1 MKKNKK
7 ITNQKSISKTGAISA
22 IADCDKFML
31 ITNNQIV
38 FCANGK
44 EDVLALIATLMH
56 SLVEDGTV
64 TISDLKYCVKIV
76 RESIYIF

>member
-7 ITNQKSISKTGAISA
+7 NTNQKSISKTGAISA
-22 IADCDKFML
+22 IVDCDKFML
-31 ITNNQIV
+31 ITNKQIV
-38 FCANGK
+38 FHANDK